1 MKDPFNKIYYIQEKF
16 KSAVEVLIT
25 GEKDARSRVE
35 TAYYIFW
42 HIQINEYPEDTIR
55 KKVES
60 ITKLLTRLPGR
71 EGYILN
77 DNFRKMKNK
86 TASKAA
92 RMIYDVYLDIENYVE
107 EFGKRKEYQLNK

>member
-1 MKDPFNKIYYIQEKF
+1 MKDPLNYIYYIYEKYRC
-16 KSAVEVLIT
+16 AVEVLIT

-35 TAYYIFW
+35 AAYYLFW
-42 HIQINEYPEDTIR
+42 HIQLSEYPEDIR

-86 TASKAA
+86 TASKVAK
-92 RMIYDVYLDIENYVE
+92 MIYDVYLDIEKYVQ
-107 EFGKRKEYQLNK
+107 EFES